1 MTDQN
6 NDEKPIP
13 IAVPAIIELERFQR
27 VAVRRHSRA
36 PGQTPPLHVT
46 PRSSLTGLCR
56 CGYCGSPMHIATGK
70 GGRYRYLKCNRRN
83 SVSNNACTSPN
94 VPFERFEALVIQT
107 ISESVLTDVRLQ
119 LILDDAKR
127 NIEQFAHSHS
137 EEAISVE
144 RKQGEVRRKLGHL
157 LKLVEDGKTQ
167 IDGMLGERIKTWQ
180 DELDVLTARR
190 NSLKVPVI
198 LPPNLLEGLD
208 FAAFRTDILALLSD
222 TSTEQAKMFLHLVVK
237 EIRIYAEE
245 ATVSGPNL
253 GVLEAAIAKTKGTAP
268 AVPSFMYNWRRR
280 RDSNPRYEF

>member
-1 MTDQN
+1 M
-6 NDEKPIP
+6 
-13 IAVPAIIELERFQR
+13 RFSQGSST
-27 VAVRRHSRA
+27 VCRR
-36 PGQTPPLHVT
+36 QV
-46 PRSSLTGLCR
+46 
-56 CGYCGSPMHIATGK
+56 
-70 GGRYRYLKCNRRN
+70 
-83 SVSNNACTSPN
+83 
-94 VPFERFEALVIQT
+94 
-107 ISESVLTDVRLQ
+107 
-119 LILDDAKR
+119 
-127 NIEQFAHSHS
+127 
-137 EEAISVE
+137 SVE

-268 AVPSFMYNWRRR
+268 AVPSFMYNWRSG
-280 RDSNPRYEF
+280 RDSNPRPPA